1 MDAIV
6 MVGMGRVE
14 LPTYRLGGGCSIHL
28 SYIPG
33 LMAVYQ
39 LRRFYRYRAKPF

>member
-1 MDAIV
+1 

-33 LMAVYQ
+33 LLAVYQ
-39 LRRFYRYRAKPF
+39 LHRFYRYRAKPF